1 MTDPST
7 KEEKHHGRP
16 WWRWLLWTLVVLLI
30 LPVMAVLLLQL
41 EPVQDY
47 VRRQGEQYLQ
57 KKLQTKVRI
66 GYLRMRG
73 WQYLE
78 LRNVYVADRAS
89 KTLLFSSSLKVRY
102 NLLAFLNNEL
112 RVNGLEWDSV
122 LINLYRN
129 PGDSVFNYQFI
140 QDAFVTKDAV
150 PDTISEETG
159 TTIQLRIKDV
169 TLRKARLR
177 FMDAQGGMTAIVLFQ
192 ELHIDPD
199 DLLLDEGVYAFR
211 GIELNGMKGLYTQAY
226 RPKALTNAAPPPPI
240 PVDTAGTPFHLLLKK
255 LHIKNSAFLYSDEA
269 SGLSTVWR
277 ISNLQLLNSNI
288 DLDSTLVQIGDLQID
303 KTAGVFTLS
312 AARDTSAPVPSESEP
327 NTWKVVATK
336 AELEQVDFKFDNNIA
351 PPPRGAGKDP
361 DYNHLF
367 LYNFNTSISN
377 ILYQAD
383 TISAVLKRLEVRE
396 KSGFA
401 VKQARF
407 NVLFTSQTLALE
419 NMLLETNKSLL
430 RKQIAVSVPSWSTLS
445 ENMDLLQLRANI
457 DSSHITLGEW
467 LPFVPDSRKNPSMKP
482 LWDKV
487 VDITAVLKGS
497 LGKLIIETLRI
508 TDNVGNRIHANG
520 VIEHTTNAD
529 RFYANLPSVY
539 IQSGNKPLR
548 SWLPAGTL
556 PDTPRLPEQMLITGN
571 ILGGMQD
578 LKTQL
583 QLTSSSANAQ
593 LSAHLVNITDSI
605 RARYDVNV
613 ASFKVHPG
621 ILLYDTTMGWISGRM
636 SASGQGYTFP
646 GMVAKA
652 AIDLDAATYNRY
664 TYHGITMMGNIDKQ
678 QLHAEGLSTDTSITL
693 TFDVNALL
701 GDTSVQSLQANLQ
714 MDKADLYVTNW
725 YSEPMILKG
734 NLAADFSSLEPQ
746 RLVGTAFLH
755 NWQVATNGQVF
766 PLDTIAFT
774 AKYEDQQ
781 YISLDGPFGFIHAN
795 GKIDYTKVGGAFGQ
809 LINKPLQPYDSSRL
823 VQLPAGQLL
832 HWNASLSW
840 PRNLKNMAPGLRMEQ
855 PLLIDGRL
863 NTDSSLLVLNANLL
877 KLTYDSLRVD
887 SVKLAVQI
895 QDTALNAAL
904 DLARLYHQILP
915 LQHTR
920 LTARAAGG
928 KLEWDLL
935 ADDFRRK
942 PKYKVGGYVTF
953 LPANAMDISL
963 KNDLLL
969 NKQQWK
975 VDENNR
981 IHLING
987 GPDTAHL
994 TLSYQNQSIKIET
1007 LRDSSQGTLPPLKT
1021 TIKDFKL
1028 STITGLLSSDTL
1040 LANGILNAEA
1050 LISNM
1055 DKSPMVNSSLRVDSF
1070 AFRGTPVGTLEAK
1083 VETPQPNQYK
1093 LAANLTGNQNDVK
1106 VEGTYD
1112 TTINAQVDIN
1122 NINMASLEA
1131 FTFGNVTRMHGSAD
1145 GQFSI
1150 TGTTDKPKILGSLHF
1165 NDAGGTITYVGAHL
1179 RLPDETINI
1188 DERGIEFNQFVVAD
1202 SLDNELVVDGRIN
1215 TRDFNRYNFNLDINS
1230 ENFMI
1235 LGEQQD
1241 PKQLYYGP
1249 AFIDTRIR
1257 VRGNLDLP
1265 RIDANVKLRDK
1276 SNITITLP
1284 SEEPG
1289 IANREGVIVF
1299 VDKSNPLD
1307 SSLFKAI
1314 DSTRF
1319 ENPRLK
1325 GINLSGNA
1333 EITPESIIK
1342 IIIDPVNGDFVQ
1354 AQGTAN
1360 INATLDASSKM
1371 SLTGRYEISEGKYE
1385 MSLNQLIKRSFSIE
1399 KGSTITFSGE
1409 AMEADLNITARYT
1422 VNATAADLVQDQLTN
1437 MSEIDR
1443 NRYRQ
1448 KLPFYV
1454 YLRIK
1459 GQMMK
1464 PEISFELDMP
1474 EAEQNAFNGSVY
1486 NRLKQINQI
1495 PSELNKQVMGLLV
1508 LNSFIP
1514 EDPLASD
1521 GGGSG
1526 DFGARNMARQSVSKI
1541 LSQQLN
1547 NLAGNLIKGV
1557 DLNFDVESRQDYS
1570 TGAEQETTNLKVG
1583 ASKKL
1588 FNERLSVSVGS
1599 NVMLQGENQANP
1611 SSLVGDI
1618 SVEYKLTKDGRYRVK
1633 VYQRNDNSTVI
1644 EGQVVETG
1652 VAFALIMDYDEFR
1665 EIFQRVKSQEK
1676 KEKLRKK
1683 KTVSKK

>member
-47 VRRQGEQYLQ
+47 IRRQGEQYLQ
-57 KKLQTKVRI
+57 KKLHTQVRI

-78 LRNVYVADRAS
+78 LRNVYVADTSS
-89 KTLLFSSSLKVRY
+89 KALLFSGTLKVRY

-112 RVNGLEWDSV
+112 KVNGLEWDSV
-122 LINLYRN
+122 LVNIYRN
-129 PGDSVFNYQFI
+129 QGDSTYNYQFI
-140 QDAFVTKDAV
+140 QDAFVTKDSI
-150 PDTISEETG
+150 PDTLSAETG
-159 TTIQLRIKDV
+159 TTLQFHIKDV
-169 TLRKARLR
+169 TLRNMRLR
-177 FMDAQGGMTAIVLFQ
+177 FADAEGGMTAIVRFQ

-199 DLLLDEGVYAFR
+199 DLLLDEGLYAFR

-226 RPKALTNAAPPPPI
+226 RPKALNIAAPPPVPA
-240 PVDTAGTPFHLLLKK
+240 DTASTPFHLLLKK
-255 LHIKNSAFLYSDEA
+255 LQIKNSSFLYTDEA

-277 ISNLQLLNSNI
+277 ISNLQLTNSNI
-288 DLDSTLVQIGDLQID
+288 DLDSTLVQIGDLKISR
-303 KTAGVFTLS
+303 AVGVFTLS
-312 AARDTSAPVPSESEP
+312 AAKDTSAPIPTDSVP
-327 NTWKVVATK
+327 NTWKVLATK
-336 AELEQVDFKFDNNIA
+336 AELEHVDFKFDNNAA
-351 PPPRGAGKDP
+351 PPARGAGNDP
-361 DYNHLF
+361 DNNHLF
-367 LYNFNTSISN
+367 LYNFNTVVSN
-377 ILYQAD
+377 ILYKPD
-383 TISAVLKRLEVRE
+383 TISAVLKTLEVRE

-401 VKQARF
+401 VKQAHF
-407 NVLFTSQTLALE
+407 NVLFTPQTLALQ
-419 NMLLETNKSLL
+419 NLLLETNKSLL
-430 RKQIAVSVPSWSTLS
+430 RKQIAVTVPSWSTLS
-445 ENMDLLQLRANI
+445 EQMDQLQLSADI
-457 DSSHITLGEW
+457 DSSRITLGEW
-467 LPFVPDSRKNPSMKP
+467 LPFVPDSRRNPSMKP

-487 VDITAVLKGS
+487 IDVTAKLKGS

-508 TDNVGNRIHANG
+508 TDNVGNRIHTNG
-520 VIEHTTNAD
+520 EIEHATDAN
-529 RFYANLPSVY
+529 RFWANLPSIY

-571 ILGGMQD
+571 VLGGMQD

-583 QLTSSSANAQ
+583 HLTSSSANAQ

-621 ILLYDTTMGWISGRM
+621 ILMYDTAMGWISGRM

-646 GMVAKA
+646 GMVARA
-652 AIDLDAATYNRY
+652 AVNLDAATYNRY
-664 TYHGITMMGNIDKQ
+664 TYHGISINGNIDKN
-678 QLHAEGLSTDTSITL
+678 QLHAEGQSADTSITL

-714 MDKADLYVTNW
+714 MDKADLYTTNW
-725 YSEPMILKG
+725 YANPMLLKG
-734 NLAADFSSLEPQ
+734 ALAADFSSLDPK
-746 RLVGTAFLH
+746 RLVGTAFFH

-766 PLDTIAFT
+766 PLDTIALT
-774 AKYEDQQ
+774 ARYEDQQ
-781 YISLDGPFGFIHAN
+781 YLALEGPFGFIHAN
-795 GKIDYTKVGGAFGQ
+795 GNIDYTKVGGAFGQ

-823 VQLPAGQLL
+823 VQLPAGQTLQ
-832 HWNASLSW
+832 WNAALSW
-840 PRNLKNMAPGLRMEQ
+840 PRSLKNMAPGLRMEQ
-855 PLLIDGRL
+855 PLVIDGRL
-863 NTDSSLLVLNANLL
+863 NTDSSLLVFNANLL
-877 KLTYDSLRVD
+877 KLVYDSLRVD
-887 SVKLAVQI
+887 SVQLSAQI
-895 QDTALNAAL
+895 LDTTLKATV
-904 DLARLYHQILP
+904 DLARLYHKVAP
-915 LQHTR
+915 LYHTQ
-920 LTARAAGG
+920 LEANASGG
-928 KLEWDLL
+928 KVDWGLL
-935 ADDFRRK
+935 LDDIKRD
-942 PKYKVGGYVTF
+942 PKYKIGGYVTF
-953 LPANAMDISL
+953 LPANAMTLSL
-963 KNDLLL
+963 KPDLLL
-969 NKQQWK
+969 NRQQWK

-981 IHLING
+981 IHMIDG
-987 GPDTAHL
+987 GPDTAQL
-994 TLSYQNQSIKIET
+994 TLSYQNQSIQIQT
-1007 LRDSSQGTLPPLKT
+1007 LRDSSQGKLPPLKT
-1021 TIKDFKL
+1021 NIKDFKL
-1028 STITGLLSSDTL
+1028 STITALLSSDTL
-1040 LANGILNAEA
+1040 LANGLLNAEA
-1050 LISNM
+1050 LVSNL
-1055 DKSPMVNSSLRVDSF
+1055 DNSPLVKSSLKIDSF
-1070 AFRGTPVGTLEAK
+1070 VFRGTPVGTLEAN
-1083 VETPQPNQYK
+1083 VETPQANQYK
-1093 LAANLTGNQNDVK
+1093 LTANLTGNQNDVK
-1106 VEGTYD
+1106 VDGTYD
-1112 TTINAQVDIN
+1112 STINATVDIN
-1122 NINMASLEA
+1122 NINMASLES

-1145 GQFSI
+1145 GQFTI
-1150 TGTTDKPKILGSLHF
+1150 TGTTDKPKVLGMLHF
-1165 NDAGGTITYVGAHL
+1165 NDAGGTITYVGARL

-1188 DERGIEFNQFVVAD
+1188 DERGIAFNQFVVAD

-1215 TRDFNRYNFNLDINS
+1215 TRDFSRYNFNLNINS

-1235 LGEQQD
+1235 LGKQQD
-1241 PKQLYYGP
+1241 PQQLYYGP
-1249 AFIDTRIR
+1249 AFIDTRIS
-1257 VRGNLDLP
+1257 VRGNMDLP

-1289 IANREGVIVF
+1289 VANREGVIVF

-1307 SSLFKAI
+1307 SSLIKVV
-1314 DSTRF
+1314 DSTKYL
-1319 ENPRLK
+1319 NPRLK

-1342 IIIDPVNGDFVQ
+1342 IIIDPVNGDYVQ

-1360 INATLDASSKM
+1360 INATLDASTKM
-1371 SLTGRYEISEGKYE
+1371 SLTGRYEITEGKYE

-1409 AMEADLNITARYT
+1409 AMEADLDITARYT

-1474 EAEQNAFNGSVY
+1474 EAEQNAFSGSVY

-1526 DFGARNMARQSVSKI
+1526 DFGMRNMARQSVSKI

-1557 DLNFDVESRQDYS
+1557 DLNFDVESREDYS
-1570 TGAEQETTNLKVG
+1570 TGSEQETTNLKVG

-1618 SVEYKLTKDGRYRVK
+1618 SIEYKLTKDGRYRVR

-1665 EIFQRVKSQEK
+1665 EIFRRAKSQEK
-1676 KEKLRKK
+1676 KERLRNK